1 MSRKYTDNHLTEY
14 HAVFNEFFLGDI
26 AFTFLP
32 LGIIAILKYALGQ
45 LDLIFFMIS
54 DWAYASIIISS
65 LALIRSLELKSIH
78 QKDTSFSGIA
88 LAKICVIFIIL
99 STLCLALHVLKEK
112 GIKVNDMF
120 IIKFQWLIL
129 AINISLLF
137 MAHFYR
143 EKLMFGRKEFPKN
156 IPVENFHQYSLYNL
170 RDAKENIRATCIAF
184 EKEYEFEKI
193 KNEINE
199 IKEYGKDEIN
209 HIIEDMQHD
218 LDLLKQRMELWNKPP
233 YADPAISNVPDDAA
247 K

>member
-1 MSRKYTDNHLTEY
+1 MSRKHADNRLTEKD
-14 HAVFNEFFLGDI
+14 AVCNEFFLGDI
-26 AFTFLP
+26 VFTLLP
-32 LGIIAILKYALGQ
+32 IGIIAILQCAFGQ
-45 LDLIFFMIS
+45 LDLSFFMIS

-65 LALIRSLELKSIH
+65 LALTRMLELKFIH
-78 QKDTSFSGIA
+78 QKDTSFSGII

-112 GIKVNDMF
+112 GIKINDMF

-129 AINISLLF
+129 VINISLLF
-137 MAHFYR
+137 IAHFYR
-143 EKLMFGRKEFPKN
+143 EKWMFERKEFPKN
-156 IPVENFHQYSLYNL
+156 IPVEDFHQYSLYNL
-170 RDAKENIRATCIAF
+170 KDAKNNIRATCIAF

-193 KNEINE
+193 KNDTNE